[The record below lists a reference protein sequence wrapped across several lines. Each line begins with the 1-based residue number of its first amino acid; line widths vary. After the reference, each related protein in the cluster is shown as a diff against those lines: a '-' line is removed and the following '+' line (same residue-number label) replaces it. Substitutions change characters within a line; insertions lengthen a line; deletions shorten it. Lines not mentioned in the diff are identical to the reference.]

1 MPAVTRAT
9 ITLLLATLFV
19 ATGCVTA
26 PWVPTDGAYT
36 SPVDRYAIDLP
47 QGWMR
52 WTQGED
58 GRLVVTR
65 DGVLLQVI
73 MIERFRVGEPLKH
86 TKKQLARGMMPQ
98 EAAEVVLDNFSSNKD
113 ISGLE
118 VKDNRPITISGKPGF
133 WTVFTYKTK
142 DELKLKVVYCGVL
155 DGEWFYGIRYSA
167 AQRHYFDKDLKTF
180 ETVLRSF
187 KLKTNA

>member
-1 MPAVTRAT
+1 MLP
-9 ITLLLATLFV
+9 
-19 ATGCVTA
+19 C
-26 PWVPTDGAYT
+26 PTHGQDAAD
-36 SPVDRYAIDLP
+36 SVKPERDPVKY
-47 QGWMR
+47 
-52 WTQGED
+52 
-58 GRLVVTR
+58 
-65 DGVLLQVI
+65 LQVESSPGRI
-73 MIERFRVGEPLKH
+73 YIHSCDR
-86 TKKQLARGMMPQ
+86 
-98 EAAEVVLDNFSSNKD
+98 AET
-113 ISGLE
+113 
-118 VKDNRPITISGKPGF
+118 TISGKPGF

>member
-1 MPAVTRAT
+1 MPTVTRAT

-86 TKKQLARGMMPQ
+86 TKKQLARAMMRKK
-98 EAAEVVLDNFSSNKD
+98 AAEAVLDNFSRNRD
-113 ISGLE
+113 ISGR
-118 VKDNRPITISGKPGF
+118 K
-133 WTVFTYKTK
+133 
-142 DELKLKVVYCGVL
+142 
-155 DGEWFYGIRYSA
+155 A
-167 AQRHYFDKDLKTF
+167 
-180 ETVLRSF
+180 
-187 KLKTNA
+187 KTNGPTTTS

>member
-52 WTQGED
+52 WTPGED

-98 EAAEVVLDNFSSNKD
+98 EAAEGVLDNLRPTKERTGHKRALALLVRARSAVPRGAARG
-113 ISGLE
+113 GL
-118 VKDNRPITISGKPGF
+118 
-133 WTVFTYKTK
+133 
-142 DELKLKVVYCGVL
+142 
-155 DGEWFYGIRYSA
+155 
-167 AQRHYFDKDLKTF
+167 
-180 ETVLRSF
+180 VLRLRGES
-187 KLKTNA
+187 APRAGAD